1 MRHKGMTQSG
11 IEAALREENRL
22 RCSPPLL
29 DNEVHQI
36 AQSICRYEPA
46 PQPLHEMHYT
56 DLGNAQF
63 LMDTYDNIFHYCKT
77 FTKWFIWTGSNWQI
91 DTTGKIKEYAIDSVK
106 KIRQQGMATTD
117 PELGKHL
124 ISHAIKSES
133 NARINAMVQLSEG
146 LPAVAISPEDL
157 DQNGMLLN
165 CENGIIDL
173 KTGKLLPHKKEY
185 LLTKTAITQY
195 DESAKCPMWEQF
207 LSDIMLDRPEL
218 INFLQRMAGYS
229 ITSNME
235 EQCFFILYGKGENGK
250 TTFVETIQKIL
261 NDYATVA
268 SADTLLVKR
277 GDAVPNDLAI
287 LRGSRLAS
295 VSETGSGR
303 HLNEALVKQITGGGQ
318 ISARFLYGEYFVFN
332 PTFKIWID
340 TNHKPSIKGTD
351 HAIWRRVR
359 LIPFEFQVDPLLRDN
374 DLGQKLLQ
382 EKEGIL
388 NWLIQGCL
396 KWQKEGLQI
405 PQEIANA
412 TAAYQEDEDVLGD
425 FINEY
430 CDVDENAKILFKEL
444 YQTYL
449 EYCKENNQEAYS
461 ITKFGKMLQE
471 REYQKIRQTT
481 GDKSIMYKGLRLKTS
496 TKELF

>member
-1 MRHKGMTQSG
+1 M
-11 IEAALREENRL
+11 I
-22 RCSPPLL
+22 
-29 DNEVHQI
+29 
-36 AQSICRYEPA
+36 
-46 PQPLHEMHYT
+46 
-56 DLGNAQF
+56 
-63 LMDTYDNIFHYCKT
+63 
-77 FTKWFIWTGSNWQI
+77 
-91 DTTGKIKEYAIDSVK
+91 
-106 KIRQQGMATTD
+106 
-117 PELGKHL
+117 
-124 ISHAIKSES
+124 
-133 NARINAMVQLSEG
+133 QLSEG

-173 KTGKLLPHKKEY
+173 KTGNLLPHKKEY

-218 INFLQRMAGYS
+218 IDFLQRMAGYS